1 MSIQAMTTVN
11 VQIPSGP
18 SVSVAWTLTAD
29 AYDRGT
35 VTVKQGQTAKLQLQP
50 GAAPNVLLMV
60 LTSTDYS
67 GKVTYK
73 FNGTA
78 MAIKGPQIIAGA
90 GLVNS
95 LPAPPQTITFDNTA
109 GTADATLDV
118 LVLRT
123 AIV

>member
-1 MSIQAMTTVN
+1 MSIQAMTTLN

-29 AYDRGT
+29 AYDRAT
-35 VTVKQGQTAKLQLQP
+35 VTVKQGQAGKVQLQP

-73 FNGTA
+73 FNGAA
-78 MAIKGPQIIAGA
+78 MTIKGPQIVVGP

-109 GTADATLDV
+109 GTADVTLDV

-123 AIV
+123 AVL